1 MLSINLMKMMK
12 NRKIKLLFLTDKLEG
27 GGLERAV
34 VNLINY
40 INRNKFDISLG
51 VMEKKG
57 FFLNKVIA
65 GVKITPIIKNASLI
79 DKGFITRAHRYLH
92 AAYGV
97 YKIVNSKKPDI
108 VISTLNFVGPLAVFV
123 KLFERKTIV
132 LLWLHD
138 YPIKTSK
145 QGILTEIIM
154 NLTFKFADK
163 IICCSKGVRIALN
176 DNFNISLDKTITI
189 YNIIE
194 IDKINRLKNEEIY
207 DDWFKR
213 CDLKIIS
220 VGHFESGKGFDY
232 LIKAFK
238 LVIEKG
244 INANLIILGEGTERN
259 IFENL
264 TKNLG
269 LENYVIMPGFKEN
282 PYKYM
287 KNSDVFVLSSISE
300 AFPYVLLEAMICGVP
315 IITTEYPSFKDIIT
329 NNINGISVPIK
340 DEKTLA
346 NAVAELLK
354 NKEMAK
360 RLTEN
365 AIKKVKDIKL
375 EKIVN
380 EYEKV
385 FVECYHNK

>member
-51 VMEKKG
+51 VMKKKG

-79 DKGFITRAHRYLH
+79 DKGFITRAHRYLQ

-220 VGHFESGKGFDY
+220 VGHFESRKGFDY

>member
-51 VMEKKG
+51 VMKKKG

>member
-1 MLSINLMKMMK
+1 MIY
-12 NRKIKLLFLTDKLEG
+12 LLALWK
-27 GGLERAV
+27 
-34 VNLINY
+34 
-40 INRNKFDISLG
+40 
-51 VMEKKG
+51 KKG